1 MDYLSNEEGYLRAS
15 TYLNSVAGKFGLTR
29 EQMTRMKPTPSEL
42 YVNSVL
48 SAGGT
53 AHLLTGNSTQETGVT
68 NFDGNRLEQGRYF
81 VINAV
86 TILYGEA
93 AADKKV
99 WEVDYTK
106 KLPAELLSSH
116 LVVRQNGETIVKL
129 PISSIN
135 NAKQS
140 DAFYRQLEALAVI
153 EPTQTVELMI
163 ETPQGSSITPTNSSD
178 KSFVRVLLK
187 GFETYLKR

>member
-1 MDYLSNEEGYLRAS
+1 M
-15 TYLNSVAGKFGLTR
+15 
-29 EQMTRMKPTPSEL
+29 
-42 YVNSVL
+42 
-48 SAGGT
+48 
-53 AHLLTGNSTQETGVT
+53 
-68 NFDGNRLEQGRYF
+68 
-81 VINAV
+81 
-86 TILYGEA
+86 
-93 AADKKV
+93 

-129 PISSIN
+129 PVSSIN

-140 DAFYRQLEALAVI
+140 DAYYRELEALAVI

-163 ETPQGSSITPTNSSD
+163 ETPQGSSITPNNSGD